1 METISSEKKGKKS
14 AKSNPRLGHL
24 EESIQRH
31 LQHVA
36 RLELVLR
43 LIDNEALAPEDA
55 EDLKDLIE
63 DYLERNQDDFDE
75 FADPEEM
82 YEDLNLDELDEIKQ
96 MAHEVAHSAPTVVEK
111 VIEKVEAAESK
122 KEGGDAGGGGG
133 GGGIQTRTRPPPP
146 PRARRRR
153 RNRRK
158 RRRRRSRRRCSAGI
172 RSSPRRWGYP
182 PRDPNRRA
190 AAARAA
196 R

>member
-111 VIEKVEAAESK
+111 VIEKVEAAEP
-122 KEGGDAGGGGG
+122 
-133 GGGIQTRTRPPPP
+133 RPLSPTP
-146 PRARRRR
+146 A
-153 RNRRK
+153 
-158 RRRRRSRRRCSAGI
+158 SAADG
-172 RSSPRRWGYP
+172 
-182 PRDPNRRA
+182 A
-190 AAARAA
+190 ATAARGC
-196 R
+196 RRP

>member
-96 MAHEVAHSAPTVVEK
+96 MAHEVAHSAPTV
-111 VIEKVEAAESK
+111 A
-122 KEGGDAGGGGG
+122 
-133 GGGIQTRTRPPPP
+133 PP
-146 PRARRRR
+146 
-153 RNRRK
+153 
-158 RRRRRSRRRCSAGI
+158 
-172 RSSPRRWGYP
+172 
-182 PRDPNRRA
+182 DRRA
-190 AAARAA
+190 ATLRAA
-196 R
+196 ETVGQASPSAAAAAWTSASRTMRKTRRGMEGCAA